1 MRPRSLSFLLKYNI
15 KILRNIYFFYNIY
28 FRNFKYL
35 SKSSQFGEDLFL
47 NNFFKKKNKGNYLD
61 LGCFHPIR
69 DNNTYQLYKKGWS
82 GINID
87 LNSLSIEL
95 FNFFRPKDINL
106 NIGIAKNDGFKK
118 LYFSGDFSPLNTL
131 DKNHLKFLIKNFN
144 LETAKINYRKIKTQN
159 INNVLKKYKYS
170 KVDFLTMDLEG
181 YEYEIIKTLNFKK
194 IKINLMC
201 IEILSHNLKSKKN
214 YQNILKILKKNNFKL
229 IYKTGVNYFFKNL
242 KWNFQ

>member
-1 MRPRSLSFLLKYNI
+1 MRARSLSFLLKYNI
-15 KILRNIYFFYNIY
+15 KIFRNIYFLYNIY

-47 NNFFKKKNKGNYLD
+47 KNFFKKQNKGNYLD

-69 DNNTYQLYKKGWS
+69 DNNTYQLYKKGWK

-95 FNFFRPKDINL
+95 FNFFRPNDINL
-106 NIGIAKNDGFKK
+106 NIGLAKNKGFKK
-118 LYFSGDFSPLNTL
+118 LYFSGDFSPLNSF
-131 DKNHLKFLIKNFN
+131 DKNHLKFLSKNFN
-144 LETAKINYRKIKTQN
+144 LEIAKINHRKIRTQN
-159 INNVLKKYKYS
+159 INNILKKYKFA
-170 KVDFLTMDLEG
+170 KVDFLTIDLEG

-214 YQNILKILKKNNFKL
+214 YQNILKILKKNNFKF